1 MPKRKKP
8 PEKPEDQFKRF
19 LETARERGVDEAEAK
34 KVFKKLARGASPKS
48 GGKR

>member
-19 LETARERGVDEAEAK
+19 LETAKGRGVSEDAAEAAFQAISK
-34 KVFKKLARGASPKS
+34 KKASSSAQK
-48 GGKR
+48 